1 MSQSFIND
9 HAPFWSR
16 VNKPVGPTADE
27 FAAHYT
33 GVEHVF
39 ASPCATFITAHA
51 TPLKIDGGPTLS
63 AQVDAALTA
72 ARANG
77 TPAPVVIG
85 AVPFDN
91 QGAPALSITSDYQRF
106 GPLVLTVSPAAHS
119 HPAELPASRP
129 AVFLDSVGDT
139 RIVSR
144 RAWPEPAVYEA
155 AVDTAL
161 ARFSPDGL
169 GKVVLSRTLEVTA
182 DKPLNR
188 TQLLHRLLLKNPHG
202 LTYAIPLSESDP
214 DGVPGV
220 FIGASP
226 ELLVRRIGNRVFLN
240 PLAGSAPRRH
250 DPEHDQ
256 RTATELMSSPKDLAE
271 HAIVIDA
278 IAHVLR
284 PLCKTL
290 TVPTGPSL
298 TATDALWHLSTVI
311 EGELSD
317 SAFTALDLACAL
329 HPTPAVCGHPLR
341 TAQAAIAEL
350 EPFDRGLFAGFVG
363 WMDEHGDGEWAV
375 TLRCAKVIGT
385 QAVLYAGAGIV
396 PGSVPAMETAETQT
410 KFRTMLSAMGLDTT
424 LAHG

>member
-1 MSQSFIND
+1 MSLIND
-9 HAPFWSR
+9 RAPLGTR
-16 VNKPVGPTADE
+16 DNTPVGPTADD
-27 FAAHYT
+27 FASRYT
-33 GVEHVF
+33 GIEHVF
-39 ASPCATFITAHA
+39 ASPCATFMTSRA
-51 TPLKIDGGPTLS
+51 TPLRINGGPTLS
-63 AQVDAALTA
+63 AQVDTALKA
-72 ARANG
+72 ARASG
-77 TPAPVVIG
+77 ASAPVVLG
-85 AVPFDN
+85 AVPFTN
-91 QGAPALSITSDYQRF
+91 VGAPTLAITVDYQRF
-106 GPLVLTVSPAAHS
+106 GPLARTASPGAA
-119 HPAELPASRP
+119 LPDTALPGAASRP
-129 AVFLDSVGDT
+129 AVFLESAGET

-155 AVDTAL
+155 AVDTVL
-161 ARFSPDGL
+161 GRFSPDGL

-188 TQLLHRLLLKNPHG
+188 AQLLHRLLLKNPHG
-202 LTYAIPLSESDP
+202 LTYAVPLPESDQA
-214 DGVPGV
+214 GVPGV

-226 ELLVRRIGNRVFLN
+226 ELLVRRIGTRVFLN

-256 RTATELMSSPKDLAE
+256 RTATELMNSPKDLAE

-290 TVPTGPSL
+290 MVPSGPSL

-317 SAFTALDLACAL
+317 GAFTALDLACAL

-363 WMDEHGDGEWAV
+363 WMDENGDGEWAV

-396 PGSVPAMETAETQT
+396 PGSVPALETAETQT